1 VGMAAAKLELMAAI
15 HGNNGHG
22 GAEGARASGKR
33 AMSGGR
39 ARASAWEEARR
50 RDARPSGWDAA
61 SCMVDMPMPCVAR

>member
-1 VGMAAAKLELMAAI
+1 VGMAVAKLELTTAI
-15 HGNNGHG
+15 HGNNDHG
-22 GAEGARASGKR
+22 GAEGVRASGKR

-61 SCMVDMPMPCVAR
+61 SCMVDTPMPRIAR